1 MGLEAYPNWFLFPE
15 KFPEYVSGFSYSGN
29 KSEVDAERMYCV
41 YNKVLAN
48 GTYYRYNDYDGRV
61 SDYFFDFDS
70 RCLNKVHGNLHQIS
84 TFMMNTFTSSEVSLF
99 SLKPI
104 ENFEQEIIRIESIK
118 DFDWI
123 NNDFWKDK
131 IYFYQVGFYSSKGN
145 DSDAWKTAEEHAMF
159 NLTVNFSSTVGSVSI
174 LSQNTDVNKNVVEDL
189 EKVVAI
195 RIDDVI
201 MQDIELLKR
210 YPDNDNQMYYV
221 LIRINKADIYKRN
234 K

>member
-1 MGLEAYPNWFLFPE
+1 MEAYPNWFLFPE
-15 KFPEYVSGFSYSGN
+15 KFPDYVSGFTYSGN

-41 YNKVLAN
+41 YDKVLAN

-70 RCLNKVHGNLHQIS
+70 RCLNKVHGNLHQLS
-84 TFMMNTFTSSEVSLF
+84 SFMMNTFTSSEVSLF
-99 SLKPI
+99 SLEPVKD
-104 ENFEQEIIRIESIK
+104 FKQEIIKVESIN

-123 NNDFWKDK
+123 KNDFWMSGN
-131 IYFYQVGFYSSKGN
+131 YFYQVGFYSSKGN

-174 LSQNTDVNKNVVEDL
+174 FSQNEDKNKDVVEDI
-189 EKVVAI
+189 EKVIAI

-201 MQDIELLKR
+201 MKNIEVLKR
-210 YPDNDNQMYYV
+210 YPDQENQMYYV
-221 LIRINKADIYKRN
+221 LIKIKKDDIYIRN